1 MKREPRV
8 HGALI
13 ASSPLRGSPTEVP
26 IHPSRPLGRSLV
38 LVVAGLSLVG
48 LSLDACG
55 VALVPSAAPSIV
67 AVLASPSSSPSGA
80 PSGSPTA
87 LSPSVG
93 PDDSPAPEPSADPA
107 PEPSDDPGTAG
118 PGCGTGRAG
127 LFAHNDEVPDA
138 IRFGGATLEYTSVGV
153 SLRNGTYDA
162 SDSVPGG
169 LGLTRDEIA
178 VVVGPGDHILL
189 RATGLTLTAT
199 SAQYV
204 RWSTVRFDSGLG
216 FSPAARGDLPW
227 RVRPDGSLSVSA
239 PSKLGDYEVEFG
251 PRWTGTCIEGSGLAY
266 GRVKVR

>member
-1 MKREPRV
+1 M
-8 HGALI
+8 
-13 ASSPLRGSPTEVP
+13 
-26 IHPSRPLGRSLV
+26 HPSRTLGRSLV
-38 LVVAGLSLVG
+38 LVLAGLSLG
-48 LSLDACG
+48 ACAAP
-55 VALVPSAAPSIV
+55 VVPSADPPAV
-67 AVLASPSSSPSGA
+67 AVLASPRSSSSGA
-80 PSGSPTA
+80 PSGSPA
-87 LSPSVG
+87 AVSPSVG

-107 PEPSDDPGTAG
+107 PVPSDDPGTAG
-118 PGCGTGRAG
+118 PGCGTGGAG
-127 LFAHNDEVPDA
+127 LFAHNDEVPDT
-138 IRFGGATLEYTSVGV
+138 IRLGGATLEYTSVGV

-204 RWSTVRFDSGLG
+204 PWSTVRFEGGLAS
-216 FSPAARGDLPW
+216 SPAARNDLPW

-239 PSKLGDYEVEFG
+239 PWKVGDYEVEFG
-251 PRWTGTCIEGSGLAY
+251 PRWIGTCIEGSGLAY

>member
-1 MKREPRV
+1 MP
-8 HGALI
+8 
-13 ASSPLRGSPTEVP
+13 
-26 IHPSRPLGRSLV
+26 PSRTLGRSLV
-38 LVVAGLSLVG
+38 LGVALALAGLSLG
-48 LSLDACG
+48 ACG
-55 VALVPSAAPSIV
+55 VPVVPSAAPSTV

-80 PSGSPTA
+80 PSDSAAAA
-87 LSPSVG
+87 LPSVG
-93 PDDSPAPEPSADPA
+93 PDDSPVPELSAGPA

-127 LFAHNDEVPDA
+127 LFAHNDEVPDT
-138 IRFGGATLEYTSVGV
+138 IRFGGATLEYTSVSV

-169 LGLTRDEIA
+169 LGLTPDEMA

-204 RWSTVRFDSGLG
+204 HWSTVRFDGGLA
-216 FSPAARGDLPW
+216 FSPAAPDDLPW
-227 RVRPDGSLSVSA
+227 RVRADGSLSVRA
-239 PSKLGDYEVEFG
+239 PSKVGDYEVAFG
-251 PRWTGTCIEGSGLAY
+251 PAWTGTCIEGSGLAY